1 MYMYIN
7 TKLLCVVLQ
16 GTIATPAVCKLADR
30 LAQHVGQNLHAK
42 PHSKLLNTPFF
53 M

>member
-1 MYMYIN
+1 MRSYMYA
-7 TKLLCVVLQ
+7 LVCCLLQ

-30 LAQHVGQNLHAK
+30 LAQHVGQNLHEK
-42 PHSKLLNTPFF
+42 PDSKLLNTPFF